1 MTLARE
7 VERELLHTG
16 MTKTVGEKSP
26 NAGERWRFGYRPS
39 YKAGGLGFSK
49 HVQQQFRA
57 QTDWVGANKE
67 KVQSKVG
74 NTAQKEIQRLP
85 APPLMQNKNQQQ
97 FFNKSRGTRHL
108 SHQEFD
114 ELRTK
119 GLFYR
124 CKQPYHP
131 MHTMKIRGRLKG
143 HELTVMVDSGASHN
157 FIANNLVTQLGLPVQ
172 STPTFGVKLGDGHR
186 SKSRGMCTNLVV
198 KFESFNIQTDCYL
211 FPLGGVDMILGIAWL
226 ETLGD
231 VKVNWAKMTMS
242 FNHNGSIVSLTGDS
256 SLTRALASVSSI
268 EKLDDVEYYTL
279 L

>member
-97 FFNKSRGTRHL
+97 FFNK
-108 SHQEFD
+108 
-114 ELRTK
+114 
-119 GLFYR
+119 
-124 CKQPYHP
+124 
-131 MHTMKIRGRLKG
+131 TMKIRGRLKG

>member
-1 MTLARE
+1 
-7 VERELLHTG
+7 
-16 MTKTVGEKSP
+16 
-26 NAGERWRFGYRPS
+26 
-39 YKAGGLGFSK
+39 
-49 HVQQQFRA
+49 
-57 QTDWVGANKE
+57 
-67 KVQSKVG
+67 
-74 NTAQKEIQRLP
+74 
-85 APPLMQNKNQQQ
+85 
-97 FFNKSRGTRHL
+97 
-108 SHQEFD
+108 
-114 ELRTK
+114 
-119 GLFYR
+119 
-124 CKQPYHP
+124 
-131 MHTMKIRGRLKG
+131 MKIRGRLKG

-186 SKSRGMCTNLVV
+186 SESRGMCTNLVV
-198 KFESFNIQTDCYL
+198 EFGSFNIQTDCYL

-279 L
+279 LWKASPEMRLTLTDANLEREKQDQLRVLLEQFQPVFNDNFGLPPNRPIDHRIPLLPAQQQWVAKLLGYDFEIKYKPGNTNKAADALSRCEEELNANLLLFRIG